1 MFITSLATGKDVRN
15 VSKIITILGDSIARG
30 LMYDDATNKYTICR
44 DTFMN
49 ALSKKGYNLKNL
61 ARVGG
66 TIDNATELFEKC
78 EKQPGTMLAVE
89 VGGNDSALKWDE
101 VAANPDAYHDAV
113 VPLKDFGEKL
123 RSLLNKAKTCSMQ
136 PLLVT
141 PLPVV
146 ADRYIK
152 WMAKDLDFEAIMRY
166 LGSYEWIYRWQE
178 RYALEALK
186 AARDV
191 ECRIFD
197 LRSEFLLQRDFPSL
211 MCEDGIH
218 PNKDGYQLISKA
230 VMAMA

>member
-1 MFITSLATGKDVRN
+1 MN
-15 VSKIITILGDSIARG
+15 KIVTILGDSIARG
-30 LMYDDATNKYTICR
+30 LMYDMATSKYTICR

-49 ALSKKGYNLKNL
+49 ALSAKGYNLKNL

-66 TIDNATELFEKC
+66 TVYNATELFEKC
-78 EKQPGTMLAVE
+78 EKQPGAVLAVE

-101 VAANPDAYHDAV
+101 VAQNPEVYHEAV
-113 VPLKDFGEKL
+113 VPLNDFGLKL
-123 RSLLNKAKTCSMQ
+123 RKLLINAKRSAME

-146 ADRYIK
+146 AERYIK
-152 WMAKDLDFEAIMRY
+152 WMAKGLNFDAIMQY

-191 ECRIFD
+191 GCPVLD
-197 LRSEFLLQRDFPSL
+197 LRSEFLLQRDFPAL

-218 PNKDGYQLISKA
+218 PNKDGYKLIANTVS
-230 VMAMA
+230 AMA